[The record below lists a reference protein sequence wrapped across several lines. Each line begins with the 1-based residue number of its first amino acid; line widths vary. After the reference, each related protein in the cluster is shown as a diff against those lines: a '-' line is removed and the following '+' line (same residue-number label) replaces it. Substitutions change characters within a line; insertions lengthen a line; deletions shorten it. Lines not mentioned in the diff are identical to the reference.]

1 MFIENKKLKTKRE
14 VDGKINLYF
23 WCIGGGFKKS
33 ETTHEEEL
41 SYLLESL
48 TNYLDKN

>member
-1 MFIENKKLKTKRE
+1 MEKSIFIFDVLA
-14 VDGKINLYF
+14 
-23 WCIGGGFKKS
+23 GGFKKS
-33 ETTHEEEL
+33 ETTHEDEL